1 MTTRM
6 MRVMP
11 RRGRIRP
18 APSPAELRRVP
29 IDQIDVPPRRLRRDL
44 GDIDSLAAS
53 LGTFGQ
59 LAPVVCYTGADGRLR
74 LIAGERRLEAT
85 RRLHAARGSAP
96 EIDVLVRTLAPNQ
109 APVELEL
116 IENAQRRE
124 LSDAEEADAFIQLT
138 SQLGRRLQAVAD
150 ISGRS
155 VAYVSKRIRLFED
168 AELRAAIEAGEIATS
183 QAEELLALPESV
195 RGELLARSISQ
206 EWSRAACACTTRT
219 TISPIPG
226 DRRRQWSC
234 STVRPKARACGTRGC
249 LFSPGM
255 TASFVLTAAASD
267 SRRCHR
273 LSSRTAWTAW
283 PTTWSIFST
292 A

>member
-1 MTTRM
+1 M
-6 MRVMP
+6 MHVMP

-85 RRLHAARGSAP
+85 RRLHAASGSAP

-206 EWSRAACACTTRT
+206 EWTHDRMRAEVRRVAQATDDTMSTRAGA
-219 TISPIPG
+219 PP
-226 DRRRQWSC
+226 RRRVTEPNFQRGEV
-234 STVRPKARACGTRGC
+234 TVPRPRDLTRRIRDLEFYGRLASGVPPN
-249 LFSPGM
+249 LFDRSGRQIAYLPGA
-255 TASFVLTAAASD
+255 T
-267 SRRCHR
+267 
-273 LSSRTAWTAW
+273 
-283 PTTWSIFST
+283 
-292 A
+292 